1 MNSSE
6 FNHKDYTILKS
17 LFKNERNEI
26 ILANRLLDNQKVV
39 LKQSILLNEN
49 ILKISKL
56 GHEYDVLKDLN
67 HTGIPR
73 VYGILYDGKTVALVQ
88 EYIEGTDL
96 RKLIFEKKINLKQA
110 LEIAIQL
117 ADILQYIHQ
126 KGVIHKDINS
136 SNLMITLDGALK
148 LLDFGISSNL
158 YLETNEILN
167 VDQIEGTLVY
177 ISPEQT
183 GRTEYSVTQSCDFY
197 SFGVLMYDLLAGKPQ
212 FDSIDQLEVI
222 NFHLS

>member
-6 FNHKDYTILKS
+6 FKHKDYTILKS
-17 LFKNERNEI
+17 LFRNEHNEI
-26 ILANRLLDNQKVV
+26 VLANRIPDNQQVI
-39 LKQSILLNEN
+39 LKKSILHNEN

-56 GHEYDVLKDLN
+56 GHEFDILKDLN
-67 HTGIPR
+67 HPGIPK
-73 VYGILYDGKTVALVQ
+73 VYGILYDGKTVSLVQ

-96 RKLIFEKKINLKQA
+96 RKLIFEKRISLMQA

-117 ADILQYIHQ
+117 ADILHYIHQ

-136 SNLMITLDGALK
+136 GNLMITNDGTLK

-158 YLETNEILN
+158 HLETNEILN

-183 GRTEYSVTQSCDFY
+183 GRTEYSVTHSCDFY
-197 SFGVLMYDLLAGKPQ
+197 SFGVLMYELLAGKPP
-212 FDSIDQLEVI
+212 FDSIDPLEVI
-222 NFHLS
+222 QKDD